1 MAPWGPQVES
11 YLELLHGRNTFVL
24 EIGEE
29 TLKSKLLQKAR
40 LDFFLNK
47 KKWGEVGI
55 FKKDINRSKSQ
66 RINLISHIFI
76 EIGIL

>member
-1 MAPWGPQVES
+1 MAPLGPQVES